1 MSIGQEIIE
10 YQSTRALIEKVLDV
24 DGNQISPY
32 IMVYKANA
40 EEQLTAFVTER
51 THRDAPAAVEAL
63 HVTNS
68 EHGPWV
74 VVVWRNVKRIEVMH
88 QRIYRNHDCHGSI
101 EAISNI
107 EIVGDPVETVE
118 EGIASGLA
126 YARARGWKDYRL
138 TIVGEE

>member
-51 THRDAPAAVEAL
+51 TSKDAPAANEAL
-63 HVTNS
+63 HITNS
-68 EHGPWV
+68 AYGPWV
-74 VVVWRNVKRIEVMH
+74 TVVWREVKRIEVMH
-88 QRIYRNHDCHGSI
+88 DTLWMEHDCHRSI
-101 EAISNI
+101 EVMEGI
-107 EIVGDPVETVE
+107 EVLGDPVPSLE
-118 EGIASGLA
+118 ESIASGLA
-126 YARARGWKDYRL
+126 YARARGWKDYRI
-138 TIVGEE
+138 TIV